1 MTSIES
7 TGYPIV
13 FKVSEDAVAPGAGA
27 GAGII
32 TVDTEVRSLEGM
44 QKEALVSLEPGG
56 ARWRLACDEGPY
68 LNGKDLAPFPLGFF
82 SAGMQFCFLSQF
94 LQGAR
99 ARGVPIDSVSLD
111 QDNFYTMEGSF
122 LRGDAQGGAK
132 SAELRLK
139 VASSADA
146 ATIAALARMAEASS
160 PTQSL
165 MRAVLHN
172 TFALSLN
179 GERVNVN
186 APGLAPSPSLRDDD
200 PAAAFDTIAPGSPSF
215 LPDIITRVKKGEAVH
230 GVEGG
235 AGSSLK
241 AVQKRTLHI
250 HCEARS
256 LENMLME
263 AVVHLYKPIG
273 SSFRFV
279 CAESESGG
287 GKGQAPPP
295 LAYVSAGIGF
305 CYMTQLGRYATIA
318 KHKLDAYRIAQHT
331 SFPFDGNLEDGT
343 RIAGMGPVDTQVFLD
358 ADYSDPSDAT
368 KLVDMGQQTCF
379 LHAAMRGEHPSVVTV
394 ELNGE
399 EFP

>member
-7 TGYPIV
+7 TGFPLV
-13 FKVSEDAVAPGAGA
+13 FKVSEASGASGEDTV
-27 GAGII
+27 
-32 TVDTEVRSLEGM
+32 TVDTLVRSLEGM
-44 QKEALVSLEPGG
+44 QKEALVTLAPDDVT
-56 ARWRLACDEGPY
+56 WRLACDEGPY
-68 LNGKDLAPFPLGFF
+68 LNGKDMAPFPLGFF

-99 ARGVPIDSVSLD
+99 AQGVTLDAVTVD

-122 LRGDAQGGAK
+122 LRGDARGGAK
-132 SAELRLK
+132 PAELRLK

-146 ATIAALARMAEASS
+146 ATIATLARMAEKSS
-160 PTQSL
+160 PTQNL
-165 MRAVLHN
+165 MRTVLEN
-172 TFALSLN
+172 TFSLSLN
-179 GERVNVN
+179 GERLSL
-186 APGLAPSPSLRDDD
+186 PGLTPSPTLTDVD
-200 PAAAFDTIAPGSPSF
+200 PATRFETIAPGSTAF
-215 LPDIITRVKKGEAVH
+215 LPDIITRVKKSEAVH

-241 AVQKRTLHI
+241 AEQKRTLHI

-256 LENMLME
+256 VENMLME
-263 AVVHLYKPIG
+263 TVIHLYKPIG

-279 CAESESGG
+279 CDESELYG

-318 KHKLDAYRIAQHT
+318 KHPLDSYRIAQHT

-343 RIAGMGPVDTQVFLD
+343 RSAGTGPVDTQVFLE
-358 ADYSDPSDAT
+358 ADYSDATDAT

-379 LHAAMRGEHPSVVTV
+379 LHAAMRGAHPSVVTV

-399 EFP
+399 EIS

>member
-7 TGYPIV
+7 TGFPIV
-13 FKVSEDAVAPGAGA
+13 FKVSEAGGAPSGDAD
-27 GAGII
+27 II
-32 TVDTEVRSLEGM
+32 TVDTEVSSLEGM
-44 QKEALVSLEPGG
+44 QKEALVTLEPGR

-68 LNGKDLAPFPLGFF
+68 LNGKDMAPFPLGFF

-99 ARGVPIDSVSLD
+99 AQGVPIDSVSLD

-122 LRGDAQGGAK
+122 LRGDAKGGAK

-139 VASSADA
+139 VESSADGS
-146 ATIAALARMAEASS
+146 TIAALTRMAETSS
-160 PTQSL
+160 PTQNL
-165 MRAVLHN
+165 MRTVLHN
-172 TFALSLN
+172 TFSLSLN
-179 GERVNVN
+179 GERLE
-186 APGLAPSPSLRDDD
+186 APGLTPSPSSRDED
-200 PAAAFDTIAPGSPSF
+200 PASAFATIAPGSRSF
-215 LPDIITRVKKGEAVH
+215 LPDIITRVKKSEAIH

-250 HCEARS
+250 HCEARR

-263 AVVHLYKPIG
+263 AVIHLYKPIG

-279 CAESESGG
+279 CDESELRG

-318 KHKLDAYRIAQHT
+318 KHKLDAYRIAQGT
-331 SFPFDGNLEDGT
+331 SFRFDGKLEDGT
-343 RIAGMGPVDTQVFLD
+343 RTAGIGPVDTQVFLE

-379 LHAAMRGEHPSVVTV
+379 LHAAMRGGYPSLITV

-399 EFP
+399 ELH

>member
-13 FKVSEDAVAPGAGA
+13 FKVSEADGTPSADA
-27 GAGII
+27 I
-32 TVDTEVRSLEGM
+32 TVNTKVRSLEGM
-44 QKEALVSLEPGG
+44 QKEALVTLAPDDVV
-56 ARWRLACDEGPY
+56 WRLACDEGPY
-68 LNGKDLAPFPLGFF
+68 LNGKDRAPFPLGFF

-99 ARGVPIDSVSLD
+99 AQDVTIDAISLE

-122 LRGDAQGGAK
+122 LRGDARGGAK
-132 SAELRLK
+132 PAELRLK
-139 VASSADA
+139 VDSSADA
-146 ATIAALARMAEASS
+146 SMIAALARMAEQSS

-165 MRAVLHN
+165 MRRVLHN
-172 TFALSLN
+172 TFSLVLN
-179 GERVNVN
+179 GHRLNI
-186 APGLAPSPSLRDDD
+186 PGIAPSPSPSESD
-200 PAAAFDTIAPGSPSF
+200 PAPGFESIAPGSPPF

-241 AVQKRTLHI
+241 AEQKRTLHV
-250 HCEARS
+250 HCEARR

-263 AVVHLYKPIG
+263 TTIHLYKPIG

-279 CAESESGG
+279 CDETEANG
-287 GKGQAPPP
+287 GKGLAPPP
-295 LAYVSAGIGF
+295 LAYMSAGVGF
-305 CYMTQLGRYATIA
+305 CFMTQLGRYATIA
-318 KHKLDAYRIAQHT
+318 KHKLDSYRITQHT
-331 SFPFDGNLEDGT
+331 VFPFTGNLTDGT
-343 RIAGMGPVDTQVFLD
+343 RAGTIGPVDTQVFLD
-358 ADYSDPSDAT
+358 ADYADEADAP

-379 LHAAMRGEHPSVVTV
+379 LHAAMRGAHPSVVTV

-399 EFP
+399 EIS

>member
-7 TGYPIV
+7 TGFPIV
-13 FKVSEDAVAPGAGA
+13 FKVTEAGGAPSGDT
-27 GAGII
+27 I
-32 TVDTEVRSLEGM
+32 TVATEVRSLEGM
-44 QKEALVSLEPGG
+44 QKEALVNLEPGG

-68 LNGKDLAPFPLGFF
+68 LNGKDMAPFPLGFF

-99 ARGVPIDSVSLD
+99 AQGVPIDSVSLD

-122 LRGDAQGGAK
+122 LRGDAKGGAK

-139 VASSADA
+139 VDSSADPS
-146 ATIAALARMAEASS
+146 TIATLARMAEASS

-165 MRAVLHN
+165 MRTVLHN
-172 TFALSLN
+172 TFSLSLN
-179 GERVNVN
+179 GERLE
-186 APGLAPSPSLRDDD
+186 APGLTPSSSRDDD
-200 PAAAFDTIAPGSPSF
+200 PGAGFETIAPGSPSN
-215 LPDIITRVKKGEAVH
+215 LADIITRVKKGEAVH

-250 HCEARS
+250 HCEARR

-263 AVVHLYKPIG
+263 TVIHLYKPIG

-279 CAESESGG
+279 CDESELGG

-305 CYMTQLGRYATIA
+305 CYMTQLGRYAAIA

-331 SFPFDGNLEDGT
+331 SFPFEGNLEDGSRT
-343 RIAGMGPVDTQVFLD
+343 AGIGPVDTQVFLD
-358 ADYSDPSDAT
+358 ADYSDASDAT

-394 ELNGE
+394 ELNGAE
-399 EFP
+399 IS

>member
-13 FKVSEDAVAPGAGA
+13 FKVTEAGGAPSGDTD
-27 GAGII
+27 II

-68 LNGKDLAPFPLGFF
+68 LNGKDMAPFPLGFF

-99 ARGVPIDSVSLD
+99 SQGVPIDSVSLD

-122 LRGDAQGGAK
+122 LRGDAKGGAK
-132 SAELRLK
+132 SAELRLQ
-139 VASSADA
+139 VESSVDAS
-146 ATIAALARMAEASS
+146 TIAALARMAEASS

-165 MRAVLHN
+165 MRTVLHN
-172 TFALSLN
+172 TFSLSLN
-179 GERVNVN
+179 GERLD
-186 APGLAPSPSLRDDD
+186 GLTPSPSSRDED
-200 PAAAFDTIAPGSPSF
+200 PAAGFATIAPGSRSF
-215 LPDIITRVKKGEAVH
+215 LPDIITRVKKSEAVH
-230 GVEGG
+230 GAEGG

-263 AVVHLYKPIG
+263 AVIHCYKPIG

-279 CAESESGG
+279 CDESELRG
-287 GKGQAPPP
+287 GKAQAPPP

-318 KHKLDAYRIAQHT
+318 KHELDAYRIAQHT

-343 RIAGMGPVDTQVFLD
+343 RTAGIGPVDTQVFLD
-358 ADYSDPSDAT
+358 ADYSDLSDAT

-379 LHAAMRGEHPSVVTV
+379 LHAAMRGGYPSLITV

-399 EFP
+399 ELH